1 MPSTRTI
8 EMGFSL
14 VFTVGGLPFPS
25 VATPWPPD
33 TGAIEV
39 PEMEATEPVTTIAP
53 EAVVQQNIETF
64 LPSECDTEM
73 DERASYWPVLKKIVS
88 FEKLAAVSLRVT
100 VPVVPL
106 PGAVS

>member
-1 MPSTRTI
+1 
-8 EMGFSL
+8 MGFSL
-14 VFTVGGLPFPS
+14 VFTVVGDWTPHS

-64 LPSECDTEM
+64 LPSGCDTEM
-73 DERASYWPVLKKIVS
+73 DERAPYWLVEKKIVS
-88 FEKLAAVSLRVT
+88 FEKYAAVSESVT
-100 VPVVPL
+100 VPLVPG
-106 PGAVS
+106 PGTLS